1 MAPTSERILTNMANY
16 RARMSDDRKAAN
28 KLAAKLR
35 MRAKR
40 ASDKEDA
47 EEDAAA
53 AALAN
58 PPAQPPAVHDA
69 IEDPRSTRGQQL
81 SRVKRMAIGMG
92 KTFTGNN
99 TWLHNANQVISYLSG
114 KYTNADTRRSYLS
127 AAVFFLRDKDN
138 VPEAALAKYRAAMNE
153 HILAIETRIGE
164 NTKSAADKAA
174 WMSWPKIKAKQREVK
189 KWNDPLQ
196 ETVFG
201 LYVSLPPRHTD
212 YNDMKV
218 REYSI
223 RNFRTWS
230 KSENIVWMTRGFKR
244 VKMISLSKYK
254 GSDQKGVYTTAKAKD
269 GTHGAKP
276 HALLANPLTR
286 LISGKAEGDFVFP
299 EQYRDP
305 RTFSALVGD
314 VFDKATGK
322 RITINTLRKIW
333 ATHQASGNPT
343 QNEKAKLARTMGTS
357 IRMFDSAYRKV

>member
-16 RARMSDDRKAAN
+16 RAGLSDERKEAN

-40 ASDKEDA
+40 TAAKL
-47 EEDAAA
+47 AAA
-53 AALAN
+53 QAN
-58 PPAQPPAVHDA
+58 PQPPAQPSQAVHDA
-69 IEDPRSTRGQQL
+69 IETPRSTRGQQL

-92 KTFTGNN
+92 ETFTGNN

-114 KYTNADTRRSYLS
+114 KYKNADTRRSYLS

-138 VPEAALAKYRAAMNE
+138 VPEEELAKYRAAMNE

-223 RNFRTWS
+223 RKFRTWS
-230 KSENIVWMTRGFKR
+230 KSENVVWMTRGFKR

-254 GSDQKGVYTTAKAKD
+254 GSDQKGIYTTAKAKD

-276 HALLANPLTR
+276 PALLANPLTR
-286 LISGKAEGDFVFP
+286 LISGKGEGDFVFP

-305 RTFSALVGD
+305 RKFSALVGD
-314 VFDKATGK
+314 VFEKATGK

-333 ATHQASGNPT
+333 ATYQASGNPT

>member
-1 MAPTSERILTNMANY
+1 MTSERILTNMANY
-16 RARMSDDRKAAN
+16 RARMSDEQKAAN

-40 ASDKEDA
+40 ARDK
-47 EEDAAA
+47 AA

-58 PPAQPPAVHDA
+58 PPAPAAPPAPVHDVV
-69 IEDPRSTRGQQL
+69 ENPRSTKGQQL
-81 SRVKRMAIGMG
+81 GRVKRMAIGMG
-92 KTFTGNN
+92 KTFTGDN
-99 TWLHNANQVISYLSG
+99 TWLHNADQVISYLSG
-114 KYTNADTRRSYLS
+114 KYPNADTRRSYLS

-138 VPEAALAKYRAAMNE
+138 VPEEALAKYRAAMNE

-174 WMSWPKIKAKQREVK
+174 WVPWPKIKAKQRDVK
-189 KWNDPLQ
+189 KWNDSLK

-218 REYSI
+218 REYSVKK
-223 RNFRTWS
+223 FRTWS
-230 KSENIVWMTRGFKR
+230 KRENVVWMTRGFKR
-244 VKMISLSKYK
+244 IKMISLSKFK
-254 GSDQKGVYTTAKAKD
+254 GSKEKGVYITSKAKA
-269 GTHGAKP
+269 GTHGARP
-276 HALLANPLTR
+276 PALLAKPLAR
-286 LISGKAEGDFVFP
+286 LIEGKGEGDYVFA

-305 RTFSALVGD
+305 RAFSALVGD

-357 IRMFDSAYRKV
+357 VKMFDSNYRKI